1 MPEKEEDKEVS
12 GEFSFGPDKIKIR
25 FRGTYGGKIVFITSI
40 SLFYLWHVYFYL
52 KVPFFQAT
60 LAYML
65 CILPFGILWHFG
77 CPNLRTYFIRDF

>member
-1 MPEKEEDKEVS
+1 MPEKEEEEKGVK
-12 GEFSFGPDKIKIR
+12 GGFSFGKIEIW
-25 FRGTYGGKIVFITSI
+25 FSGTYGGKIVFITII

-52 KVPFFQAT
+52 KVPFFQVT

-65 CILPFGILWHFG
+65 CILSFGILWHFG